1 MKFRKLSP
9 LGICEYALSSLYIY
23 TDRNPFSKDSERLKA
38 NKRTSLYCCYH
49 TNNSVCMAWIQSFAC
64 QSPSQFNLEFSQIS
78 LNLYVKM
85 TFVFVDGNLS
95 LEVSDQIGET
105 LEVNATLQIC
115 QTAKPFRCR
124 AREAAFVYLPNCT
137 NNTQNPS

>member
-1 MKFRKLSP
+1 
-9 LGICEYALSSLYIY
+9 
-23 TDRNPFSKDSERLKA
+23 
-38 NKRTSLYCCYH
+38 
-49 TNNSVCMAWIQSFAC
+49 MAWRQLFAC

-78 LNLYVKM
+78 INLYVKT

-105 LEVNATLQIC
+105 LEVNANLQIC

-124 AREAAFVYLPNCT
+124 AREAAFVYLPNCM
-137 NNTQNPS
+137 NKTQNPS